1 MRPKIVILILVV
13 AVGLVAVAALLKAT
27 VGRPSTETQAN
38 APAEAVQETS
48 AVAVATIPGST
59 NAAAITEQLRAAE
72 LGKELDQI
80 RSIVVE
86 GVGSPTTLGI
96 LVGKVTHAE
105 PAVRSAALQAVVS
118 LNDTNAIPGLEKAA
132 EAMEDPREKVAVMDA
147 IAYLKLPDGLPD
159 TPLTNAMIV
168 SSTSAPPWAVKW
180 PPNSHQKKALRSRA
194 QRRLQNAQA
203 QGQQGAPPVPAQSQP
218 MAPDPASAPP
228 QTDPA
233 AAPPQ

>member
-27 VGRPSTETQAN
+27 VGRPSTETQAST
-38 APAEAVQETS
+38 PAESNQET
-48 AVAVATIPGST
+48 ATVAVATTSGSSN
-59 NAAAITEQLRAAE
+59 NAAIMEQLRAAE
-72 LGKELDQI
+72 VGKELDQI

-86 GVGSPTTLGI
+86 GVESPTTLGI

-159 TPLTNAMIV
+159 TPLTNAMMV

-180 PPNSHQKKALRSRA
+180 PPDSHQKKSPRSRA

-203 QGQQGAPPVPAQSQP
+203 QGQQGAPAVPAQPQP

-233 AAPPQ
+233 AVPPQ